1 MIVWEIEPTK
11 VKMGVSQN
19 EYVDASLITKDHLF
33 QLMNL
38 MFNEDK
44 EQFQLAND
52 EDFDILKNT
61 VLREI
66 VVQINKALKEFYDNV
81 ENQKNTIERKFPS
94 LQQRIINKNE

>member
-1 MIVWEIEPTK
+1 MIVWKIEPTE
-11 VKMGVSQN
+11 VKMRVSKDK
-19 EYVDASLITKDHLF
+19 YVDASLITKDHLF

-38 MFNEDK
+38 MFSEDNEK
-44 EQFQLAND
+44 FQLAND
-52 EDFDILKNT
+52 EDFAILKNT

-94 LQQRIINKNE
+94 LQQ

>member
-1 MIVWEIEPTK
+1 MIVWKIKPTE
-11 VKMGVSQN
+11 VKMCVGKE

-38 MFNEDK
+38 MFSEDK
-44 EQFQLAND
+44 KTFELSND
-52 EDFDILKNT
+52 EDFDVLKNT

-94 LQQRIINKNE
+94 LQ

>member
-1 MIVWEIEPTK
+1 MIVWEIEPTE
-11 VKMGVSQN
+11 VKMRVSKDK
-19 EYVDASLITKDHLF
+19 YVDASLITKDHLF

-38 MFNEDK
+38 MFSEDK
-44 EQFQLAND
+44 ETFQLAND
-52 EDFDILKNT
+52 EDFAILKNT

-94 LQQRIINKNE
+94 LQQ

>member
-1 MIVWEIEPTK
+1 MIVWKIEPTK
-11 VKMGVSQN
+11 VKMGVSKN

-38 MFNEDK
+38 MFSEDK

-94 LQQRIINKNE
+94 LQQ

>member
-1 MIVWEIEPTK
+1 MIVWEIEPTE
-11 VKMGVSQN
+11 VKMRVSKDK
-19 EYVDASLITKDHLF
+19 YVDASLITKDHLF

-38 MFNEDK
+38 MFSED
-44 EQFQLAND
+44 EETFQLAND
-52 EDFDILKNT
+52 EDFSILKNT

-94 LQQRIINKNE
+94 LQQ